1 MKMTAILLR
10 KTSRN
15 SQRKEAFAKAK
26 ATIINMKTLSYI
38 NFALAAIFVACSFYQ
53 AVFAALRLLG
63 KRRHF
68 QAQKLCRYAVL
79 IPARNEQSVIGQLV
93 DSIRAQEYPADLVDI
108 YVVADNCTDSTAQ
121 IAFAHGATV
130 YSRQNQEQVGKGYAL
145 QFLLEKIREEHGG
158 ESPYDGYFV
167 FDADNLL
174 DPRYIA
180 EMNKVFSSGHR
191 VVTGYRNT
199 KNFDD
204 NWITAGY
211 GTWFLRESE
220 YLNRPR
226 DYLNVGCAVSGTG
239 FLFADSILRQF
250 DGWNWFLLT
259 EDLEFTASM
268 IIEGEKVAYCPDA
281 ILYDEQPRNF
291 KQSIFQR
298 SRWIKGYFQVLAA
311 HGGDLVHTLA
321 ATGRFACYD
330 MLMITLPATVLT
342 VLSILMNTIMF
353 FVGMISARHEMGLF
367 AFSAISA
374 LVNSYGLLF
383 LLGAMPLITERRRIR
398 CSRRKRVLYAFTFP
412 IFVFT
417 FGVALLLAVFGN
429 VGWKPI
435 RHSVAVSIDDLSD
448 GSQE

>member
-1 MKMTAILLR
+1 MR
-10 KTSRN
+10 
-15 SQRKEAFAKAK
+15 
-26 ATIINMKTLSYI
+26 TLSYI
-38 NFALAAIFVACSFYQ
+38 NFALAAIFTACCFYQ
-53 AVFAALRLLG
+53 AVFAVVRLLG

-79 IPARNEQSVIGQLV
+79 IAARNEQSVIGQLV

-121 IAFAHGATV
+121 IAAAHGAAV

-145 QFLLEKIREEHGG
+145 QFLLDRIREEHA
-158 ESPYDGYFV
+158 EAPYDGYFV

-174 DPRYIA
+174 DPRYIM

-199 KNFDD
+199 KNFED

-211 GTWFLRESE
+211 GMWFLRESE

-226 DYLNVGCAVSGTG
+226 DYLNIGCAVSGTG
-239 FLFADSILRQF
+239 FLFAESILRQSG
-250 DGWNWFLLT
+250 GWNWFLLT

-268 IIEGEKVAYCPDA
+268 IVEGEKVAYCPDA
-281 ILYDEQPRNF
+281 VLYDEQPRSF

-298 SRWIKGYFQVLAA
+298 SRWIKGYFQVLAKS
-311 HGGDLVHTLA
+311 GGDLIHTLA
-321 ATGRFACYD
+321 ATGRFAAYD
-330 MLMITLPATVLT
+330 MLMSTLPAAVLT
-342 VLSILMNTIMF
+342 VLSFLVNTIMF
-353 FVGMISARHEMGLF
+353 FVGMLSARQEMGIF
-367 AFSAISA
+367 AFSVISA

-383 LLGAMPLITERRRIR
+383 VMGLMTLVTERKRIR
-398 CSRRKRVLYAFTFP
+398 CSKHKRVLYAFTFP
-412 IFVFT
+412 VFVFS
-417 FGVALLLAVFGN
+417 FGVAMLLAVFGN

-435 RHSVAVSIDDLSD
+435 RHSVALSIDDLSD
-448 GSQE
+448 GSRK